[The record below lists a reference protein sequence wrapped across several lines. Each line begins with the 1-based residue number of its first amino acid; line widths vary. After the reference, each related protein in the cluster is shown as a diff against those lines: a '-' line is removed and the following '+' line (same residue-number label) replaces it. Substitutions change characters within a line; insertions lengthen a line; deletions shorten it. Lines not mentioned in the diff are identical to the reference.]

1 MAANCRQ
8 DTKKLKLQV
17 VREVEAGKSI
27 AQASREH
34 KVHPTLI
41 TRWRAALQK
50 HPESAISGNGN
61 TYTYEA
67 RIAELERLIGQ
78 LTVENSVQKKGLS
91 KLEARAPSRI
101 VSGKR

>member
-1 MAANCRQ
+1 MAANRRQ
-8 DTKKLKLQV
+8 HTKELKLQV

-34 KVHPTLI
+34 QVYPTLS

-50 HPESAISGNGN
+50 HPESASSGNGN
-61 TYTYEA
+61 AYTYEA

-78 LTVENSVQKKGLS
+78 HTVENSDLKK
-91 KLEARAPSRI
+91 ACPSSRRGPHPG
-101 VSGKR
+101 S